1 VGSYSSIL
9 LGYRSIFEALYG
21 VKRTEAG
28 LFRYL
33 SLQHVCLTAAGTF
46 TISHGSLNSTE

>member
-1 VGSYSSIL
+1 MGSYSSIL

-28 LFRYL
+28 LFTILITLICL
-33 SLQHVCLTAAGTF
+33 SYCRWNFHD
-46 TISHGSLNSTE
+46 